1 MTTDQ
6 TINKTSTIR
15 SARRPSPRPLTT
27 RHSLMRF
34 VTALALAL
42 SLVGLPSSPAQADSS
57 PVEFEIISVTV
68 TGPVVRVRFEVPGS
82 CWGWNLNRTSIGNT
96 RIVLAIPAVY
106 KGSEYSICP
115 KESFFS
121 TTVFELTN
129 DITELSDNKGKILWS
144 RPGVADFKLRTGK
157 AGTRAL
163 KAFVIYEKR
172 PLPFVFEYYLSCKNG
187 YTAIIRK
194 RTPKEEAIFR
204 NLKIGTVCTISFR
217 GVFNDSSIVNLVSKP
232 LRVTGA

>member
-1 MTTDQ
+1 
-6 TINKTSTIR
+6 
-15 SARRPSPRPLTT
+15 
-27 RHSLMRF
+27 MRF
-34 VTALALAL
+34 VTALAIAL

-115 KESFFS
+115 KESFLS

-129 DITELSDNKGKILWS
+129 DITELLDNKGKILWS

-194 RTPKEEAIFR
+194 RTPKDEAIFR
-204 NLKIGTVCTISFR
+204 NLKIGTMCTISFR

-232 LRVTGA
+232 LRVTGG

>member
-96 RIVLAIPAVY
+96 RIVLAIPGVY
-106 KGSEYSICP
+106 KGSEYSIPCP

-121 TTVFELTN
+121 TRVFELTN

-163 KAFVIYEKR
+163 KAFVIYEND
-172 PLPFVFEYYLSCKNG
+172 PSHLFLS
-187 YTAIIRK
+187 IIFPARMV
-194 RTPKEEAIFR
+194 TQQSSGKEPQKKKQSSE
-204 NLKIGTVCTISFR
+204 ISKSEQCAR
-217 GVFNDSSIVNLVSKP
+217 SLLEVSSMIAL
-232 LRVTGA
+232 L